1 MEIAKETT
9 IAFTGNRTL
18 TSPNVKHALALKM
31 KICDLLYATLE
42 REYLE
47 NGYNTYLC
55 GMALGFDTIAALV
68 TTQLKRKYKDIRLIA
83 VIPFVGQESKFS
95 DHDKSV
101 YKHLLAGADSV
112 VVVSSDEYSNKEP
125 NNPSSTQINT
135 PSNAPTHAAYH
146 KRNDFLIANSSKII
160 AYHNGKPRSGTAS
173 TIRKAM
179 EQGITVVNQFNRI

>member
-112 VVVSSDEYSNKEP
+112 VVISSDEYSNKSSKEQH
-125 NNPSSTQINT
+125 NDPSSNL
-135 PSNAPTHAAYH
+135 SNAPTHAAYH
-146 KRNDFLIANSSKII
+146 KRNDFLIANASKII
-160 AYHNGKPRSGTAS
+160 AYHNGKPRSGAGS
-173 TIRKAM
+173 TIRKANT
-179 EQGITVVNQFNRI
+179 QGIEVENLYSLV

>member
-42 REYLE
+42 REHLE
-47 NGYNTYLC
+47 NGYTTFLC

-68 TTQLKRKYKDIRLIA
+68 TTQLKRKYHNIRLIA

-112 VVVSSDEYSNKEP
+112 VVISSDEYSNKEP
-125 NNPSSTQINT
+125 NNPSSNL
-135 PSNAPTHAAYH
+135 SNAPTHAAYH
-146 KRNDFLIANSSKII
+146 KRNDYLIANSSKII
-160 AYHNGKPRSGTAS
+160 AYHNGKPRSGTGS
-173 TIRKAM
+173 TIRKANS
-179 EQGITVVNQFNRI
+179 QGIEIENLYILV

>member
-42 REYLE
+42 REHLE
-47 NGYNTYLC
+47 NGYNTFLC

-83 VIPFVGQESKFS
+83 VIPFVGQESKFP

-112 VVVSSDEYSNKEP
+112 VVISDDEYSDK
-125 NNPSSTQINT
+125 SSN
-135 PSNAPTHAAYH
+135 AAYH
-146 KRNDFLIANSSKII
+146 QRNDFLIANASKLI
-160 AYHNGKPRSGTAS
+160 AYHNGKPRSGARS
-173 TIRKAM
+173 TIQKAILK
-179 EQGITVVNQFNRI
+179 GIEVENLYLIV